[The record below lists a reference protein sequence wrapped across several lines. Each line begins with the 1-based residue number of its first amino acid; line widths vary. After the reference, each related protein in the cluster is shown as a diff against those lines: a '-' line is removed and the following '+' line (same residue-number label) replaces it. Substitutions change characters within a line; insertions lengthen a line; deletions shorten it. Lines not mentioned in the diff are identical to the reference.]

1 MIIEVRGWK
10 TIDEVDSVM
19 ARKRPEFEWERR
31 LMKSVLAVLTIWRS
45 RRSAS
50 ATRWG
55 V

>member
-1 MIIEVRGWK
+1 MRGWK

-19 ARKRPEFEWERR
+19 ACKRPELGWERR
-31 LMKSVLAVLTIWRS
+31 LMKIILAVSTIWRS